1 MLVEQVAGSHGT
13 LSDDEKAAIQEQL
26 ERLLSNPYFSHS
38 RRFPSFLRYVVDKTL
53 AGQEDALK
61 ERTLGIEIFGRQA
74 DYDTASDPIV
84 RVTAAEIRKRIAQYY
99 QEPGH
104 EGELRI
110 SLPAGSYVPQFHESA
125 SAKEEV
131 AAHQVPAAVAVEP
144 EVPPGGKQRP
154 PHHHFWRGFAVSFL
168 VLAALATGATLLWR
182 AEHHSPFDFFW
193 GPILN
198 SSDPVLFCIAD
209 QKQYSNIALRDA
221 NDENHQVI
229 LPDSLTAVVIDD
241 LSPIV
246 HVAGLLQANG
256 KKYSLKGESATNLMD
271 LRAGPTVFIGAFD
284 NAWTLRL
291 TRPLRYHF
299 ANNADMTELGVVDGT
314 APATRRWMV
323 SRQQQMA
330 TNNYQDYAIIARF
343 TDSITGEVAVVVAGV
358 ARGGTIAAGEFLTD
372 PENLAAL
379 MHAAKAAGNKQNMEI
394 VLSTQIIGGEPGSP
408 KMVAEY
414 FW

>member
-1 MLVEQVAGSHGT
+1 MLVESVTGSRGT
-13 LSDDEKAAIQEQL
+13 FSEDEKSTIQEQL
-26 ERLLSNPYFSHS
+26 ERLLSSAYFSHS

-53 AGQEDALK
+53 TGQEDALK
-61 ERTLGIEIFGRQA
+61 ERTLGVEIFGRQA

-104 EGELRI
+104 EGEIRI
-110 SLPAGSYVPQFHESA
+110 SLLAGSYVPQFHESA
-125 SAKEEV
+125 STKDEGTAQ
-131 AAHQVPAAVAVEP
+131 AATAEQDASQGVKQTPA
-144 EVPPGGKQRP
+144 
-154 PHHHFWRGFAVSFL
+154 HHHFWRGFAVSFL
-168 VLAALATGATLLWR
+168 ALAVLVSGAVWIWQS
-182 AEHHSPFDFFW
+182 EHHSSFNYFW
-193 GPILN
+193 GPVLKSN
-198 SSDPVLFCIAD
+198 DPVLFCIAD
-209 QKQYSNIALRDA
+209 QKQYSNIELRDA
-221 NDENHQVI
+221 NDESHQVI

-241 LSPIV
+241 LSPII

-256 KKYSLKGESATNLMD
+256 KKYSLQGESATNLMD

-299 ANNADMTELGVVDGT
+299 ANNADMTEVGIVDSN

-323 SRQQQMA
+323 NRQQQMA
-330 TNNYQDYAIIARF
+330 TNNYKDYAIIARF

-372 PENLAAL
+372 PDNLAEL
-379 MHAAKAAGNKQNMEI
+379 MHAAKAAGNKPNMEI

-408 KMVAEY
+408 KMEAEY